1 MLSHGQVSSLKR
13 SSANLLLSPHT
24 CPWLLP
30 VSSLWLAVPFYSV
43 GSRSTYTVSTLSLSC
58 VQLFMTLWSVAHQ
71 APLSTGFFRQ
81 EYWNGLPFPPPGALP
96 DPGIE
101 SVFCVSCIAGRFFTT
116 LGKHLYSMYCFFKIA
131 RIGLSHMPS

>member
-43 GSRSTYTVSTLSLSC
+43 GSRSTYTVCTPSLSW

-81 EYWNGLPFPPPGALP
+81 EYWNGLPFPPPGDLP

-101 SVFCVSCIAGRFFTT
+101 SVLCVSCIAGRFFTT
-116 LGKHLYSMYCFFKIA
+116 RAIWEALWGWSFIFYMIHFLLHA
-131 RIGLSHMPS
+131 N